1 MFFEK
6 INTRQLTD
14 QLAQF
19 VTQFQS
25 NGVTQQTYNGAY
37 NNTTHRAAVDAQT
50 QIVQNCG
57 PPPSQKKKSTNG
69 DAGDDTAPTT
79 STQQ

>member
-1 MFFEK
+1 M
-6 INTRQLTD
+6 TD

-19 VTQFQS
+19 VTQLQS
-25 NGVTQQTYNGAY
+25 NGVTLQTYNGAY
-37 NNTTHRAAVDAQT
+37 NNTTHPAAVDAQT

-57 PPPSQKKKSTNG
+57 PPPSQKKSADG

-79 STQQ
+79 STEQWTLFITWYK